1 MAGHKAER
9 PTVHAAGGKGRRARS
24 VPYPYSL
31 PPAAWPAAAGVKYPA
46 RTKHVSM
53 PQAAHRRREKE
64 GEQDAEQLPASSVVP
79 SKPPCPRASYTLARH
94 HHLQSHGSVAIVTLL
109 RCCLS
114 RPLALHQSHPVASL
128 LRLRKRPT
136 EAPALSAQSR
146 DALGLVLSK
155 VRISAYIQASPK
167 TILSHARSLCPRCSS
182 PSAQVQE
189 ALSPSID
196 PHNPPCSHYPPPR
209 QISHLSK
216 ACATRP
222 LTLQAAGGFVQP
234 KVIGFSGLRTHSFVG
249 KR

>member
-146 DALGLVLSK
+146 DALGLVLVRQLPAARIDKQQATSCLLTTPRARCVSPPTSK
-155 VRISAYIQASPK
+155 HPQRQSCRMRAAFVPAAPLHLRKCRRPYLHQLTP
-167 TILSHARSLCPRCSS
+167 TTPRV
-182 PSAQVQE
+182 P
-189 ALSPSID
+189 I
-196 PHNPPCSHYPPPR
+196 
-209 QISHLSK
+209 
-216 ACATRP
+216 TRP
-222 LTLQAAGGFVQP
+222 PVRSPTLARRAR
-234 KVIGFSGLRTHSFVG
+234 LDR
-249 KR
+249 

>member
-1 MAGHKAER
+1 MAGSGRCKIPRPYQARIDAPGRPSKER
-9 PTVHAAGGKGRRARS
+9 ERGRAGRRTAPSLLGRP
-24 VPYPYSL
+24 VETPL
-31 PPAAWPAAAGVKYPA
+31 PPRILHLGPSSPPSVSRQCCYRDSAALLSFQTSSPPPVTSRRIAAAAAQASNGSPSSFCPVA
-46 RTKHVSM
+46 RRPRTRSGS
-53 PQAAHRRREKE
+53 PIACCAHR
-64 GEQDAEQLPASSVVP
+64 QATSNQLL
-79 SKPPCPRASYTLARH
+79 TD
-94 HHLQSHGSVAIVTLL
+94 
-109 RCCLS
+109 
-114 RPLALHQSHPVASL
+114 HP
-128 LRLRKRPT
+128 
-136 EAPALSAQSR
+136 E
-146 DALGLVLSK
+146 SK